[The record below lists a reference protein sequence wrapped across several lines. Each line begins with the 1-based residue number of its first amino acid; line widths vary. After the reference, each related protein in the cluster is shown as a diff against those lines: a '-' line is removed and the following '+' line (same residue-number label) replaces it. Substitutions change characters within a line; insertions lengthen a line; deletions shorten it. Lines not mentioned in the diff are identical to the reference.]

1 MRLTERESQEIRSA
15 VSRHFGADAAVR
27 VFGSRADDNKRGGDI
42 DLYIETDMA
51 DADRIFRS
59 EMAVLVDL
67 NLTLGEQKIDLVVR
81 RRGEPPTLPI
91 HRVAKET
98 GVLL

>member
-1 MRLTERESQEIRSA
+1 MRLTERESQEIRNA

-27 VFGSRADDNKRGGDI
+27 VFGSRADDSKRGGDI
-42 DLYIETDMA
+42 DLYVETDMA
-51 DADRIFRS
+51 DAERIFRS
-59 EMAVLVDL
+59 EMALLVDL

-98 GVLL
+98 GILL